1 MNIPFDQLPA
11 TSRLWIF
18 PFDRTLSEAEVMQL
32 RAEVS
37 AFLGQWTAHN
47 EALRAGC
54 DLRYGRFLMVAT
66 DEAAA
71 KASGCS
77 IDELYRRIRM
87 LGETFGIGFMN
98 NLTIQF
104 RDTSGNIATTDRAA
118 FAKLGESGNI
128 RENTIVFD
136 NSITSLGALEKW
148 EVPAKESWHMSLIG
162 HRSPVVR
169 Q

>member
-18 PFDRTLSEAEVMQL
+18 PFDRTLSEAEMMQL
-32 RAEVS
+32 RTEVS
-37 AFLGQWTAHN
+37 GFLGQWTAHN

-87 LGETFGIGFMN
+87 LGESFGIGFMN
-98 NLTIQF
+98 NLAIQF
-104 RDTSGNIATTDRAA
+104 RDTSGNIATADRAA
-118 FAKLGESGNI
+118 FAKLGKSGDI
-128 RENTIVFD
+128 TENTIVFD

-148 EVPAKESWHMSLIG
+148 EVPARESWHMGLIG
-162 HRSPVVR
+162 HRSPVV
-169 Q
+169 QQ